1 MAIAPPFLRVLGC
14 FRPSRLH
21 RFLSTEE
28 RLGFRPDIPP
38 PAMEPR
44 RHHPKNGLL
53 FSGLFGLD
61 VILFPLLGSFLMLQI
76 RVPMM
81 ASMIGKRKN
90 CWKGIQADEKGDVY
104 LEDFLTS
111 GSAENET
118 EYIRKKRTQTVS
130 SILDNDSIEFGACE
144 LRHLALGTLMAGAG
158 LLRCCR
164 IRLNGTFMRHWDRIA
179 VFEVARFLP
188 RSVSAARCRPKGQVL
203 AFVCSSCLCQS
214 EITAFTAPFDALPCS
229 VTALAAFAA

>member
-61 VILFPLLGSFLMLQI
+61 VILFPLL
-76 RVPMM
+76 
-81 ASMIGKRKN
+81 
-90 CWKGIQADEKGDVY
+90 
-104 LEDFLTS
+104 
-111 GSAENET
+111 
-118 EYIRKKRTQTVS
+118 
-130 SILDNDSIEFGACE
+130 
-144 LRHLALGTLMAGAG
+144 G